1 MAGDPA
7 WPAPTRP
14 AGEEAPGGDAWAP
27 PAVESWK
34 TAVAPRRGS
43 SFAATSRLDALSADA
58 GKDDGV
64 DSEDGTG
71 KAMEAS
77 LSAGKGDGRRVIRV
91 HTGGRLACRAGVIIF
106 YIRWAQISAAWG
118 LIPPTDEPQSR
129 GVHN

>member
-1 MAGDPA
+1 MFVLRVVGDPA

-43 SFAATSRLDALSADA
+43 SFAATSHLDALSADA

-77 LSAGKGDGRRVIRV
+77 LSAGKGDG
-91 HTGGRLACRAGVIIF
+91 
-106 YIRWAQISAAWG
+106 
-118 LIPPTDEPQSR
+118 
-129 GVHN
+129 